1 MTSLITVE
9 LEAAVKDNSEV
20 VEYNQAGKSYNN
32 RIANEY
38 LAELDPQLYA
48 TLENLADYLGI
59 DLTETKYT
67 FSVDYTQAEGGLKY
81 FISQPCLI
89 RSNGQPMIVWGE
101 VKQPL
106 ANVKN
111 SVRFGKN
118 GNYSYLSVGE
128 EGDEDAVEL
137 PVRLK
142 EDYKT
147 LEAAKLNK
155 ARREGNWTQIA
166 TYLRPTF
173 QRTKPADAPKGVKLQ
188 VYPGATINQYGKYE
202 LEVEGIGI
210 VTANK
215 SMHNQYQRLEEAW
228 TRKPELADYPVYVV
242 FGEDYVAAG
251 KNCVKVTLTQDI
263 PVKQTSVK
271 AFMNYWAT
279 PSYTLTH

>member
-166 TYLRPTF
+166 TYLRP
-173 QRTKPADAPKGVKLQ
+173 
-188 VYPGATINQYGKYE
+188 
-202 LEVEGIGI
+202 
-210 VTANK
+210 
-215 SMHNQYQRLEEAW
+215 
-228 TRKPELADYPVYVV
+228 
-242 FGEDYVAAG
+242 
-251 KNCVKVTLTQDI
+251 
-263 PVKQTSVK
+263 
-271 AFMNYWAT
+271 
-279 PSYTLTH
+279 